1 MSYEPRSR
9 GMRPR
14 RITSKKPASKEKRES
29 EETQFAYQEIVP
41 VNTEEISA
49 RAVNALDHLGNQR
62 FGMPPFSEHFRR
74 WIVDIESVIGDFKSS
89 LPETVSGNFDKT
101 VAQLMSNIRNEL
113 ETRIKTEE
121 DQSSNV
127 TETLK
132 KLADNE
138 RAIAELD
145 SQQRIKVH
153 EAKRATEKSV
163 KKLRGEIDA
172 LDAERLRLLRQKP
185 TFLER
190 LFGSSKTKVE
200 SSSQSIHSKRNDLT
214 SKEESLKER
223 IDALR
228 SDYAEKRKPL
238 TVSQAELRQK
248 LAELRSTTMDDALEL
263 RKGACEQLHELIS
276 TTLAN
281 TTAEQTKESQESRQ

>member
-89 LPETVSGNFDKT
+89 LPGTVSGNFDKT

-132 KLADNE
+132 ELADNE

-145 SQQRIKVH
+145 SKQRIKVH

-190 LFGSSKTKVE
+190 LFGGSKTKVQ
-200 SSSQSIHSKRNDLT
+200 SSSQSIHSKQNDLT
-214 SKEESLKER
+214 SKEESLKEH
-223 IDALR
+223 IDALK
-228 SDYAEKRKPL
+228 SDNAEKRKPL
-238 TVSQAELRQK
+238 TVRQAELRQK

-263 RKGACEQLHELIS
+263 RKGACEQLHQLIS
-276 TTLAN
+276 TAVAN
-281 TTAEQTKESQESRQ
+281 RTAEQTNGSQQ

>member
-14 RITSKKPASKEKRES
+14 RITNKKPASKEKRES
-29 EETQFAYQEIVP
+29 EEAQFAYQEIVP
-41 VNTEEISA
+41 VNTEEVSA
-49 RAVNALDHLGNQR
+49 RAVNALDHLGTQR

-89 LPETVSGNFDKT
+89 LSETVNGNFDKS
-101 VAQLMSNIRNEL
+101 VAELMSNIRNEL
-113 ETRIKTEE
+113 ETRIKAEE

-132 KLADNE
+132 ELADNE

-145 SQQRIKVH
+145 SKQRIKVH

-190 LFGSSKTKVE
+190 LFGSSKSKVE
-200 SSSQSIHSKRNDLT
+200 SSSQSIHSKQNDLT
-214 SKEESLKER
+214 SKEESLKEH
-223 IDALR
+223 IDALK
-228 SDYAEKRKPL
+228 SDNAEKRKPL
-238 TVSQAELRQK
+238 TVRQAELRQK

-263 RKGACEQLHELIS
+263 RKGACEQLHQLIS
-276 TTLAN
+276 TAVAN
-281 TTAEQTKESQESRQ
+281 TTAEQTNGSQQ

>member
-89 LPETVSGNFDKT
+89 LPGTVSGNFDKT

-132 KLADNE
+132 ELADNE

-190 LFGSSKTKVE
+190 LFGGSKTKVQ
-200 SSSQSIHSKRNDLT
+200 SSSQSIHSKQNDLT
-214 SKEESLKER
+214 SKEESLKEH
-223 IDALR
+223 IDALK
-228 SDYAEKRKPL
+228 SDNAEKRKPL
-238 TVSQAELRQK
+238 TVRQAELRQK

-263 RKGACEQLHELIS
+263 RKGACEQLHQLIS
-276 TTLAN
+276 TAVAN
-281 TTAEQTKESQESRQ
+281 TTAEQTNGSQQ

>member
-14 RITSKKPASKEKRES
+14 RITSKKPASKEKREI

>member
-1 MSYEPRSR
+1 
-9 GMRPR
+9 
-14 RITSKKPASKEKRES
+14 
-29 EETQFAYQEIVP
+29 
-41 VNTEEISA
+41 
-49 RAVNALDHLGNQR
+49 
-62 FGMPPFSEHFRR
+62 MPPFSEHFRR